1 VLNNKRAKFII
12 AIAIMFF
19 YECIGFVFKID
30 FLKIITIA
38 PFRVSIVGVLLWLL
52 TAYFIDLIIKH
63 NNTTE

>member
-1 VLNNKRAKFII
+1 
-12 AIAIMFF
+12 MFF